1 MGRNY
6 YIPGTGEFRPPSITV
21 YSRTAQFDAPPLRI
35 IQGPNTQLNW
45 PTALAMDSDRGEL
58 YVANDTTD
66 SILVFKGDANGDVAP
81 IRVLKGPRTLV
92 KNPIGVAVDLKNQ
105 EFWVTSL
112 SNHTATVFKLGA
124 SGDVPPLR
132 VIRGAPANVE
142 TPTFINS
149 RLAFDTKRDEL
160 LVAS

>member
-1 MGRNY
+1 MLALLLLAAAIQFDGGVFR
-6 YIPGTGEFRPPSITV
+6 ITGWEAAGEPPSGWSSVFSV
-21 YSRTAQFDAPPLRI
+21 YA
-35 IQGPNTQLNW
+35 G
-45 PTALAMDSDRGEL
+45 
-58 YVANDTTD
+58 
-66 SILVFKGDANGDVAP
+66 
-81 IRVLKGPRTLV
+81 
-92 KNPIGVAVDLKNQ
+92 
-105 EFWVTSL
+105 
-112 SNHTATVFKLGA
+112 

>member
-1 MGRNY
+1 
-6 YIPGTGEFRPPSITV
+6 
-21 YSRTAQFDAPPLRI
+21 
-35 IQGPNTQLNW
+35 
-45 PTALAMDSDRGEL
+45 
-58 YVANDTTD
+58 
-66 SILVFKGDANGDVAP
+66 
-81 IRVLKGPRTLV
+81 
-92 KNPIGVAVDLKNQ
+92 VAVDLKTQ